1 MAPWGVHTLV
11 SAGRTT
17 YEGDKLRAVLVY
29 GETGGPRIS
38 IESIHVDMG
47 YPSPSR
53 VVWTSRVDV
62 IGDAPDPCPLAET
75 YCAFVQGLRWA
86 DDTLLFELVAPT
98 TTLRCRVDG
107 VRSRAP
113 RTTCNNAIRIVHV
126 VLVWLK
132 EPGNPDHRARITEAT
147 RRFSEIPGVDE
158 VRVGEPL
165 ASERPT
171 VDDSFDV
178 GLYMTFPS
186 KEALRNYLAHPEHKA
201 AQRAIL
207 QPLVRKAV
215 VYDFADEGT

>member
-1 MAPWGVHTLV
+1 MAPWGVHTVV

-47 YPSPSR
+47 YPSPNR
-53 VVWTSRVDV
+53 VVWTARVDV
-62 IGDAPDPCPLAET
+62 VGGGPGPCPVAES
-75 YCAFVQGLRWA
+75 YCATVQDLRWS
-86 DDTLLFELVAPT
+86 DDTLLYELVAPA
-98 TTLRCRVDG
+98 TTLHCRVDE

-113 RTTCNNAIRIVHV
+113 KTTCKNSSHIVHV

-165 ASERPT
+165 PSERPT

-178 GLYMTFPS
+178 GLYMTFRS
-186 KEALRNYLAHPEHKA
+186 EDALKNYLAHPEHKA
-201 AQRAIL
+201 AQRVIL

>member
-1 MAPWGVHTLV
+1 MRRILALSRRPTVLSCKV
-11 SAGRTT
+11 SDG
-17 YEGDKLRAVLVY
+17 
-29 GETGGPRIS
+29 
-38 IESIHVDMG
+38 
-47 YPSPSR
+47 
-53 VVWTSRVDV
+53 
-62 IGDAPDPCPLAET
+62 
-75 YCAFVQGLRWA
+75 
-86 DDTLLFELVAPT
+86 PT
-98 TTLRCRVDG
+98 TLFSSSWSHRDG